1 MQPKR
6 LKRGIIYANLSNSIK
21 SPFSAL
27 PDYQQDLATEQ
38 HFIAPAINPFSEK
51 SGTSPQEGC
60 WLEPRFPAA
69 NPRFACIPSFASDV
83 SPSPFELSWSKLG
96 YDAFPIKDRF

>member
-1 MQPKR
+1 MQTKR
-6 LKRGIIYANLSNSIK
+6 LKRGITYANLSNSIK

-27 PDYQQDLATEQ
+27 PDYRQDLATEQ
-38 HFIAPAINPFSEK
+38 HFIAPTINPFSEK

-69 NPRFACIPSFASDV
+69 NPRSAWIPS
-83 SPSPFELSWSKLG
+83 LSQ
-96 YDAFPIKDRF
+96 